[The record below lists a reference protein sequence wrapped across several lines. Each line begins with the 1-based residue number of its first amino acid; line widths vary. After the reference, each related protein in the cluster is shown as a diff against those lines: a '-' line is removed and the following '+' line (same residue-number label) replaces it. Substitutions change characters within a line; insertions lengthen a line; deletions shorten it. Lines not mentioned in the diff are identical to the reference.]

1 MSVERGLTVEK
12 KTPHKLPHVQSFN
25 IKIPGIY
32 STNRTTQPWRQI
44 VFSKIIFVR
53 KPNKLTTIKDIRIYK
68 WKASDLLNNFI
79 TSMVLHKISSFVRLS
94 VASQKNEK

>member
-1 MSVERGLTVEK
+1 M
-12 KTPHKLPHVQSFN
+12 
-25 IKIPGIY
+25 
-32 STNRTTQPWRQI
+32 

-79 TSMVLHKISSFVRLS
+79 TWMVLHKISSFVRLS